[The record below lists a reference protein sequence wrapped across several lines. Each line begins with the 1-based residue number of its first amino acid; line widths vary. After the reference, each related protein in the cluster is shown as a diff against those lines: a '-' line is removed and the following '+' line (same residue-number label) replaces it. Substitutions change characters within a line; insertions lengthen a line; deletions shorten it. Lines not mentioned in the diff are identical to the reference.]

1 MKFFKQFSEESE
13 GPPSNRAEIAKR
25 KFADNRSRF
34 TDIRKKQLS
43 NQKSKNAAANNTD
56 KSSTSRFNT
65 QTTKLNTIG
74 SKKTEKNI
82 VKKKPKKPL
91 LGIKKENE

>member
-13 GPPSNRAEIAKR
+13 GPPTRAEIAKR

-34 TDIRKKQLS
+34 TDIRKKQLD
-43 NQKSKNAAANNTD
+43 NKKSKNAAAKANAD
-56 KSSTSRFNT
+56 KSSTSKFNT

-74 SKKTEKNI
+74 AKKPED
-82 VKKKPKKPL
+82 KKKPKKPL
-91 LGIKKENE
+91 LGIRKETE